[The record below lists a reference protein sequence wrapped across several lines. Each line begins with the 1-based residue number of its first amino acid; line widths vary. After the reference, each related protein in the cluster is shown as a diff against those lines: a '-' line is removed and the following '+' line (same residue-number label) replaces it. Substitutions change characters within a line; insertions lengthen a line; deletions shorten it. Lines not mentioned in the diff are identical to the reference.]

1 MPTCFCP
8 FSSVFKALESID
20 SSRTLELFAWAVV
33 QDDSIVVNGK
43 GYVEPRLSC
52 AKDTVCQRANLSWKF
67 DVACRLD
74 YFLSSVCET
83 GRNYFCSERQNKTA
97 SMCIFQTV
105 ELQRL
110 FRTQF

>member
-1 MPTCFCP
+1 M
-8 FSSVFKALESID
+8 FKALESID
-20 SSRTLELFAWAVV
+20 SSRKLELFAWAVV

-83 GRNYFCSERQNKTA
+83 GRNYFALRDRTRQQVCVSSKLSNCKGCSAPSFEA
-97 SMCIFQTV
+97 SSI
-105 ELQRL
+105 
-110 FRTQF
+110 